1 MTRPLSFEHI
11 AKHMCRAPGW
21 LVVAYLVCHA
31 NSVFA
36 QHNTIQSITAT
47 EENNRTVLRIV
58 LEKPVTLPPFH
69 FAISNPDRI
78 ALDFMD
84 TSNGTGRLIHEPN
97 LENLPNYTVAQSGR
111 RIRMVFNIKDP
122 STYTTV
128 VDNNTVIVNI
138 SKIATPETAA
148 VTPSAPP
155 APPAATMIRTVDF
168 HHGTN
173 GQGHIIINLSD
184 NKLPINVRQEGA
196 TLITDFL
203 GANLVKKTHSLLEVQ
218 QFNTP
223 VQAIN
228 IAQIGRNVR
237 MTVTNKGPWTYQ
249 AFQTDSRLAI
259 DIAPKPEPRPEP
271 RTAPKAET
279 DPHAAAPVPVA
290 LKEPPTTIK
299 RPAKAAP
306 EATGSAEGDNTRRA
320 ARAHASQKYKGAPLS
335 FNFQNIEVRTILQV
349 IADFT
354 GLNIIASDS
363 VRGTLTMRLK
373 DVPWDQALD
382 IVMQARGLDVRQNGS
397 VMWVAPKDELLNKEK
412 MELEQRAL
420 IRSLEPL
427 HAEVFQLNYQKVDE
441 FRKSFGINEDG
452 SIDPSRKNTVLSAS
466 GSAVIDKR
474 TNQIFV
480 TDTEFVMSH
489 IRTLIK
495 KIDVPSKQVLIEA
508 RIVEAD
514 DKFSRNLG
522 VRLGFS
528 AKNERMGVGNTY
540 ENVGQFADPTAAS
553 DSTNTTAVNL
563 PAVSTKGNAASFA
576 VSLFG
581 SAANRFL
588 NLELSALEADGYGK
602 ILSSPRVVTADQQAA
617 LIEQGE
623 ELPYQQATSSGAT
636 STAFRKANLKLEVT
650 PQITPDGNV
659 ILTVDIN
666 KDSRGDSTPGG
677 LAINTKHVK
686 TQVQVENGG
695 TVVIGG
701 IYTQTDMANTSR
713 VPWLGSLPWIGFLFR
728 STQQI
733 NDKTELLIFLTP
745 KVISESKLTH

>member
-1 MTRPLSFEHI
+1 MTSVRQFLQQYMWLMLI
-11 AKHMCRAPGW
+11 ACTLLITTGGA
-21 LVVAYLVCHA
+21 HA
-31 NSVFA
+31 QNNIITSIATTEDRNQTTMRIVMAHPITHPPIHF
-36 QHNTIQSITAT
+36 SIT
-47 EENNRTVLRIV
+47 
-58 LEKPVTLPPFH
+58 
-69 FAISNPDRI
+69 NPDRI
-78 ALDFMD
+78 ALDFMN
-84 TSNGTGRLIHEPN
+84 TSNGTGKLVYEPK
-97 LENLPNYTVAQSGR
+97 LSNLPTYTVAQSGTR
-111 RIRMVFNIKDP
+111 VRMVLTLAAP
-122 STYTTV
+122 SNYATSIDHNTLTV
-128 VDNNTVIVNI
+128 HITKIIAQDKQPTLLETNNT
-138 SKIATPETAA
+138 STATP
-148 VTPSAPP
+148 
-155 APPAATMIRTVDF
+155 ATSDIRTVDF
-168 HHGTN
+168 HHN
-173 GQGHIIINLSD
+173 PDGQGRILMTLS
-184 NKLPINVRQEGA
+184 NPRIPINVRQQGD
-196 TLITDFL
+196 TLITELL
-203 GANLVKKTHSLLEVQ
+203 GAKLVKKSHALLEVQ

-223 VQAIN
+223 VQTIHLEQHGA
-228 IAQIGRNVR
+228 NVR
-237 MTVTNKGPWTYQ
+237 MTIKIKGQWLYHAMQTNAQ
-249 AFQTDSRLAI
+249 FSI
-259 DIAPKPEPRPEP
+259 DISPDPKQV
-271 RTAPKAET
+271 
-279 DPHAAAPVPVA
+279 AATPAA
-290 LKEPPTTIK
+290 SPTS
-299 RPAKAAP
+299 PAKKP
-306 EATGSAEGDNTRRA
+306 SVVPSAKTDDQPSSRA
-320 ARAHASQKYKGAPLS
+320 VTPGLYKPSYKGAPLS
-335 FNFQNIEVRTILQV
+335 FNFQNVEVRTILQV

-373 DVPWDQALD
+373 EVPWDQALD
-382 IVMQARGLDVRQNGS
+382 IVMQARGLDVRRNGS
-397 VMWVAPKDELLNKEK
+397 VLWIAPKDELLNKEK
-412 MELEQRAL
+412 QELEQRAL

-452 SIDPSRKNTVLSAS
+452 SVDPARKNTVLSAR

-480 TDTEFVMSH
+480 TDTEFVMAH
-489 IRTLIK
+489 IRTLLK

-522 VRLGFS
+522 TRLGFS
-528 AKNERMGVGNTY
+528 TKNNAQALGNNY
-540 ENVGQFADPTAAS
+540 QHIAQFTDPNAVPDTM
-553 DSTNTTAVNL
+553 STPGINL
-563 PAVSTKGNAASFA
+563 PAQPISGNAGSFA
-576 VSLFG
+576 ISLFN
-581 SAANRFL
+581 ATANRFL

-659 ILTVDIN
+659 ILTVDVN
-666 KDSRGDSTPGG
+666 KDSRGDSTPAG

-701 IYTQTDMANTSR
+701 IYTQTDLASTSR
-713 VPWLGSLPWIGFLFR
+713 IPWLGNLPGIGFLFR

-745 KVISESKLTH
+745 KVISDNKLAN

>member
-1 MTRPLSFEHI
+1 MTRSLSLEETI
-11 AKHMCRAPGW
+11 KRMYRISGW
-21 LVVAYLVCHA
+21 AVIVYISCHA
-31 NSVFA
+31 HITWA
-36 QHNTIQSITAT
+36 QHNTIQSISST

-58 LEKPVTLPPFH
+58 MEKPVTVPPFH

-111 RIRMVFNIKDP
+111 RIRMVLNIKDP
-122 STYTTV
+122 STYTTA

-138 SKIATPETAA
+138 SKIMTPALVAAAPVATPQAPL
-148 VTPSAPP
+148 PSL
-155 APPAATMIRTVDF
+155 TMVRTVDF
-168 HHGTN
+168 HHGAS

-184 NKLPINVRQEGA
+184 NKIPINVRQEGK
-196 TLITDFL
+196 TLVADFL
-203 GANLVKKTHSLLEVQ
+203 GANLVKKSHSLLEVQ

-223 VQAIN
+223 VQLIN
-228 IAQIGRNVR
+228 IAQNGKNVR
-237 MTVTNKGPWTYQ
+237 MTVTNKGHWTYQ
-249 AFQTDSRLAI
+249 ALQTDSRLAI
-259 DIAPKPEPRPEP
+259 DIEPTPEPIATP
-271 RTAPKAET
+271 TI
-279 DPHAAAPVPVA
+279 AAITPVA
-290 LKEPPTTIK
+290 LKLPPAVNKPADKLAVEAPNDSARTQQA
-299 RPAKAAP
+299 AKAHGA
-306 EATGSAEGDNTRRA
+306 
-320 ARAHASQKYKGAPLS
+320 QKYKGAPLS

-354 GLNIIASDS
+354 GLNIIASDT

-373 DVPWDQALD
+373 EVPWDQALH
-382 IVMQARGLDVRQNGS
+382 IVMQSRGLDLRQNGS
-397 VMWVAPKDELLNKEK
+397 VLWVAPKEELLNKEK

-452 SIDPSRKNTVLSAS
+452 SIDPTRKNTVLSAR

-522 VRLGFS
+522 ARLGFS
-528 AKNERMGVGNTY
+528 TKNSHMALGNSY
-540 ENVGQFADPTAAS
+540 ENVGQMIDPTAMSDAS
-553 DSTNTTAVNL
+553 NAPSVNL
-563 PAVSTKGNAASFA
+563 PAQSASGNAASFA
-576 VSLFG
+576 VSLFNA
-581 SAANRFL
+581 AANRFL

-659 ILTVDIN
+659 ILTVDVN
-666 KDSRGDSTPGG
+666 KDSRGEATPGG

-701 IYTQTDMANTSR
+701 IYTQTDMSNTSR
-713 VPWLGSLPWIGFLFR
+713 VPWLGSLPIIGFLFR

-745 KVISESKLTH
+745 KVISENKLAN

>member
-1 MTRPLSFEHI
+1 MTSVRRHLRQHLYILIMACALLSAMI
-11 AKHMCRAPGW
+11 NAA
-21 LVVAYLVCHA
+21 HA
-31 NSVFA
+31 QNNIITSIVTTED
-36 QHNTIQSITAT
+36 HNQTTMRIVMAHPVTHPPIHFSIT
-47 EENNRTVLRIV
+47 
-58 LEKPVTLPPFH
+58 
-69 FAISNPDRI
+69 NPDRI
-78 ALDFMD
+78 ALDFMN
-84 TSNGTGRLIHEPN
+84 TSNGTGKLVHEPKLN
-97 LENLPNYTVAQSGR
+97 NLPTYTLTQSGT
-111 RIRMVFNIKDP
+111 RIRMVLTLTAP
-122 STYTTV
+122 SNYMTSIEHNTLTV
-128 VDNNTVIVNI
+128 HITRIVPQDKQPPLLQANNT
-138 SKIATPETAA
+138 AGTTP
-148 VTPSAPP
+148 VLSD
-155 APPAATMIRTVDF
+155 IRTVDF
-168 HHGTN
+168 HHSPN
-173 GQGHIIINLSD
+173 AQGRILITLSD
-184 NKLPINVRQEGA
+184 PRIPINVRQQGD
-196 TLITDFL
+196 TLITELL
-203 GANLVKKTHSLLEVQ
+203 GAKLVKKSHALLEVQ

-223 VQAIN
+223 VQTIHLEQN
-228 IAQIGRNVR
+228 GSNVR
-237 MTVTNKGPWTYQ
+237 MTIKIKGQWLYHALQTNAQ
-249 AFQTDSRLAI
+249 FSI
-259 DIAPKPEPRPEP
+259 DISPDTKQV
-271 RTAPKAET
+271 
-279 DPHAAAPVPVA
+279 AAAPAASPTPPGKAPPAATTPANTTVVPPAVVSI
-290 LKEPPTTIK
+290 KTDDQPT
-299 RPAKAAP
+299 
-306 EATGSAEGDNTRRA
+306 SRA
-320 ARAHASQKYKGAPLS
+320 VTPGLHKPSYKGAPLS
-335 FNFQNIEVRTILQV
+335 FNFQNVEVRTILQV

-373 DVPWDQALD
+373 EVPWDQALD
-382 IVMQARGLDVRQNGS
+382 IVMQARGLDVRRNGS
-397 VMWVAPKDELLNKEK
+397 VLWIAPKDELLNKEK
-412 MELEQRAL
+412 QELEQRAL

-452 SIDPSRKNTVLSAS
+452 SVDPARKNTVLSAR

-480 TDTEFVMSH
+480 TDTEFVMAH
-489 IRTLIK
+489 IRTLLK

-522 VRLGFS
+522 TRLGFS
-528 AKNERMGVGNTY
+528 TKNNAQALGNNY
-540 ENVGQFADPTAAS
+540 QHVAQFTDPNAVPDTM
-553 DSTNTTAVNL
+553 STPGINL
-563 PAVSTKGNAASFA
+563 PAQPISGNAGSFA
-576 VSLFG
+576 ISLFN
-581 SAANRFL
+581 ATANRFL

-659 ILTVDIN
+659 ILTVDVN
-666 KDSRGDSTPGG
+666 KDSRGDSTPAG

-701 IYTQTDMANTSR
+701 IYTQTDLASTSR
-713 VPWLGSLPWIGFLFR
+713 IPWLGNLPGIGFLFR

-745 KVISESKLTH
+745 KVISDNKLAN

>member
-1 MTRPLSFEHI
+1 MNRSISLENSSQHI
-11 AKHMCRAPGW
+11 HRMSGW
-21 LVVAYLVCHA
+21 IVVAYIVCHA
-31 NSVFA
+31 NIVWG
-36 QHNTIQSITAT
+36 QNTIQSITST

-58 LEKPVTLPPFH
+58 MEKPVTAPPFH
-69 FAISNPDRI
+69 FSITNPDRI

-84 TSNGTGRLIHEPN
+84 TSNGTGKLIHEPN
-97 LENLPNYTVAQSGR
+97 LENLPTYTVAQSGR
-111 RIRMVFNIKDP
+111 RIRMVLNIKDP
-122 STYTTV
+122 STYTTA

-138 SKIATPETAA
+138 SKIIQPEIVAA
-148 VTPSAPP
+148 VPSALPVSP
-155 APPAATMIRTVDF
+155 ALTMIRTVDF
-168 HHGTN
+168 HHSDD

-184 NKLPINVRQEGA
+184 NKIPINVRQEGT
-196 TLITDFL
+196 TLIADFL
-203 GANLVKKTHSLLEVQ
+203 GANLVKKSYSLLEVQ

-223 VQAIN
+223 VQVIN
-228 IAQIGRNVR
+228 IAQNGKNVR
-237 MTVTNKGPWTYQ
+237 MTVTNKGLWTYQ

-259 DIAPKPEPRPEP
+259 DIEPKNEPLV
-271 RTAPKAET
+271 K
-279 DPHAAAPVPVA
+279 VA
-290 LKEPPTTIK
+290 LKEPPTTAKREEKAVIK
-299 RPAKAAP
+299 ETHDNTNTQSAAKA
-306 EATGSAEGDNTRRA
+306 
-320 ARAHASQKYKGAPLS
+320 HQSQKYKGAPLS

-373 DVPWDQALD
+373 DVPWEQALD

-397 VMWVAPKDELLNKEK
+397 VLWIAPKDELLNKEK

-452 SIDPSRKNTVLSAS
+452 SIDPTKKNTVLSAR

-522 VRLGFS
+522 TRLGFS
-528 AKNERMGVGNTY
+528 TKNNHLALGNSY
-540 ENVGQFADPTAAS
+540 EHVGQMVDPTALS
-553 DSTNTTAVNL
+553 DTSNSPAINL
-563 PAVSTKGNAASFA
+563 PAQSASGNAASFA
-576 VSLFG
+576 ISLFN

-588 NLELSALEADGYGK
+588 NLELSALEADGNGK

-659 ILTVDIN
+659 ILTVDVN

-701 IYTQTDMANTSR
+701 IYTQTDMSNTSR
-713 VPWLGSLPWIGFLFR
+713 VPWLGSLPIIGFLFR

-745 KVISESKLTH
+745 KVISENKLSN